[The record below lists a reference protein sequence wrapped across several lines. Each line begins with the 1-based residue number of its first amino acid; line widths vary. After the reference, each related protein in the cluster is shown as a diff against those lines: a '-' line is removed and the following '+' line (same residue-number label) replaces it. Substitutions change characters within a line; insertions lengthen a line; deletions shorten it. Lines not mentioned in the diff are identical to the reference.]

1 MQSFASILNRSP
13 DEATAGNEY
22 GHSGMTGNAMYE
34 ACRDMIE
41 LTDHNGDESVKC
53 YESHLDKLN
62 SQYTSVQNA
71 YWEKKEEEW
80 ENAGDGDNGDD
91 DEGPQPD
98 WLQKGDLGI
107 DLPSIHR
114 EMCNRIS
121 QTIFA
126 CDD

>member
-62 SQYTSVQNA
+62 SQYTSV
-71 YWEKKEEEW
+71 
-80 ENAGDGDNGDD
+80 
-91 DEGPQPD
+91 
-98 WLQKGDLGI
+98 
-107 DLPSIHR
+107 
-114 EMCNRIS
+114 
-121 QTIFA
+121 
-126 CDD
+126 